1 MGRHLDELS
10 LSTDGRICPKARK
23 IAEALDALEAKQP
36 LRLEVKVVKLNPDYV
51 VRLMAKVIVE
61 AAVKRCTVHE
71 LDFAREGIDAILAR
85 RHFNEAMARARLIE
99 PALSNIDV
107 AAA

>member
-1 MGRHLDELS
+1 MGRHLDELL
-10 LSTDGRICPKARK
+10 LSTDGRICPEAKRRA
-23 IAEALDALEAKQP
+23 AALDALEVTP
-36 LRLEVKVVKLNPDYV
+36 MPVGVKVVKLNPDYV

-61 AAVKRCTVHE
+61 AAVKRATVHE
-71 LDFAREGIDAILAR
+71 IDFAREGIDAVLAR

-99 PALSNIDV
+99 PALASIDV